1 MKEEKNKRSAK
12 VSNSNKTNKLIYL
25 DKEKLKIEKTEN
37 NSNEQKLNKFKL
49 AGTAIL
55 LIIILAIMITYIVY
69 ANNETFRN
77 YLDEYVLRKDLSES
91 SLQSIELKDYDKST
105 VFAYSKYIA
114 VIGNNTLT
122 AYNSSGKKEAELSL
136 EITEPLITTSGKYA
150 LIAENNSTKMYMVSD
165 SSLKWEKE
173 LEGNIS
179 RVTVNKSGYSA
190 VILTGT
196 AYKSVIILQD
206 NSGNELFKTYLAS
219 TVAVDISISDDNKQL
234 SYAEINTSGTL
245 IQSNIKTIDI
255 DKAKQDSENAI
266 TSSYSGTQNSL
277 VLNIEYQNKNN
288 LICMFDDSIVEI
300 KAGNS
305 KKITDINTKEEKITF
320 SSIQLNNSVVKN
332 IEDNSGILSTQTELK
347 IINTSSAK
355 ESTYRFYGVTKE
367 LYCSESKIALNLG
380 SEVHFVAT
388 NGWLIKKYSSNQ
400 EIRKIVLSDNIAG
413 IVYRNKIEIV
423 KL

>member
-355 ESTYRFYGVTKE
+355 ETTYRFYGVTKE